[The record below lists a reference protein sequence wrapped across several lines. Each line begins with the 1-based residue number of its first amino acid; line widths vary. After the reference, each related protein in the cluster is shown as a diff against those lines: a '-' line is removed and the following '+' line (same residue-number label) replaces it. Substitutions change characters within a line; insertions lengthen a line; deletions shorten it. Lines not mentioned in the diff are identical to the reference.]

1 MAWLRLLLVAL
12 ATLPLTACE
21 LAGDIF
27 EAGIWIGAVLVALVV
42 GVIAFIV
49 AKLRT

>member
-1 MAWLRLLLVAL
+1 MGWLRVLLVLL

-27 EAGIWIGAVLVALVV
+27 KAGFAVGLFAVVA
-42 GVIAFIV
+42 VIALIAFVI
-49 AKLRT
+49 AKIKS

>member
-1 MAWLRLLLVAL
+1 MTWLRLLLVML

-27 EAGIWIGAVLVALVV
+27 EAGIWIGVVMVAVVV
-42 GVIAFIV
+42 GIIAFIV
-49 AKLRT
+49 AKIRT